1 MPVPCMKRRA
11 SEGSRAE
18 QSAAPD
24 RAGITVFRVDTST
37 EPARLVSCVVRTLGS
52 WQLLVAGV
60 CGGRRFCGA
69 VRLRSPGEP
78 IAEWGR
84 SAWEV
89 AHESIHACAV
99 YPVAVVGDGR
109 ILPFLPN
116 LLVRLVHLDAEVRG
130 PF

>member
-1 MPVPCMKRRA
+1 MPIGAGGPAVQFNRVLCGVPSPR
-11 SEGSRAE
+11 SG
-18 QSAAPD
+18 
-24 RAGITVFRVDTST
+24 RVRGRVGTPHRT
-37 EPARLVSCVVRTLGS
+37 LFVRTLGS
-52 WQLLVAGV
+52 WQLLVAGG

-89 AHESIHACAV
+89 AHESIHAFAV

-109 ILPFLPN
+109 I
-116 LLVRLVHLDAEVRG
+116 
-130 PF
+130 

>member
-1 MPVPCMKRRA
+1 MTAFR
-11 SEGSRAE
+11 GS
-18 QSAAPD
+18 
-24 RAGITVFRVDTST
+24 TSFP
-37 EPARLVSCVVRTLGS
+37 PALPPNKVVRTLGS
-52 WQLLVAGV
+52 WQLPD

-89 AHESIHACAV
+89 THESIHAFAV

-109 ILPFLPN
+109 ILPFLPD
-116 LLVRLVHLDAEVRG
+116 LLVRHVHLDAAVRG
-130 PF
+130 RF